1 MSEVKEARP
10 VPRMQKRY
18 QDEMR
23 AKLREQF
30 GYKNEMQVPRLEKI
44 VLNMRVGEAAGAH

>member
-1 MSEVKEARP
+1 MSEVNEARP

-18 QDEMR
+18 QEELR

-30 GYKNEMQVPRLEKI
+30 STRTRCRFR
-44 VLNMRVGEAAGAH
+44 VLRRSS